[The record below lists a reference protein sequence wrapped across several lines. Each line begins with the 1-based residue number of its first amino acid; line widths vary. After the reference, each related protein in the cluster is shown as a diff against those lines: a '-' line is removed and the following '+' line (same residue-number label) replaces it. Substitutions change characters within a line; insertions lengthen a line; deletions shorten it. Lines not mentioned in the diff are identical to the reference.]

1 MFFKIGAPKNFINFT
16 GKHLCCSLF
25 LIKLRALPATL
36 LKKDSNKGAFL
47 SNLRNSREHIFLHKT
62 PRVAASVTTRGPLYS
77 SEVECTEL
85 DDLFLDIYGRQM
97 QAKVEAAESSEAS
110 IMKLCKERQEVN
122 RRLSME

>member
-1 MFFKIGAPKNFINFT
+1 M
-16 GKHLCCSLF
+16 
-25 LIKLRALPATL
+25 PATL
-36 LKKDSNKGAFL
+36 LKKDSNRGVFL

>member
-1 MFFKIGAPKNFINFT
+1 MQ
-16 GKHLCCSLF
+16 
-25 LIKLRALPATL
+25 ALPATL

-110 IMKLCKERQEVN
+110 ITKLCKERQEVN